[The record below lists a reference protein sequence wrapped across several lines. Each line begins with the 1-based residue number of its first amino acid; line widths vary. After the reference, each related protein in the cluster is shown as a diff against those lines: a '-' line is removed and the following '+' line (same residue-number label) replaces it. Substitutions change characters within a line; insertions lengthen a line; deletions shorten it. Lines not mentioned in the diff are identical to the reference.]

1 MQRHKISVNIFLK
14 HIKWTYLNK
23 IVYGGLCDGLFPRL
37 STCPKNK
44 VAIAIEHIHPTL
56 TYSS

>member
-1 MQRHKISVNIFLK
+1 MK